1 MKVTRKM
8 LLTITASL
16 GVLIIVYSLVRHF
29 FDIGV
34 SEGMEKYFFD
44 TIIIVALGCF
54 MYNRKLAKDER
65 LAKEAAQAE
74 QAAQEAERRAMEEG
88 GKELE
93 GQDAHSPSGEEQF
106 PADEENLPHW
116 ERRKESGD

>member
-16 GVLIIVYSLVRHF
+16 GVFIIVYSLVRHF

-34 SEGMEKYFFD
+34 SESMEKYFFD

-65 LAKEAAQAE
+65 LAKEAAQ
-74 QAAQEAERRAMEEG
+74 EAERRAMEEG
-88 GKELE
+88 GEEQE
-93 GQDAHSPSGEEQF
+93 GQESNSKSGEDQL

-116 ERRKESGD
+116 ERRKNGD

>member
-44 TIIIVALGCF
+44 TVIIVALGCF

-65 LAKEAAQAE
+65 LAKEAAQ
-74 QAAQEAERRAMEEG
+74 EAERRAAEEG
-88 GKELE
+88 AEE
-93 GQDAHSPSGEEQF
+93 EEQEG
-106 PADEENLPHW
+106 AGSVEKDDQVNEENLPHW
-116 ERRKESGD
+116 ERKTL